1 MTLPERLEDNDRKQ
15 WHADKFSLESRREF
29 AEAVYHGDIETA
41 LRVWFRAAT
50 CSEVDAYLPPTRA
63 VACTVVCEADLDDD
77 DQRAVVS
84 VSVGDETAD
93 VTVDDEQTRELGGL
107 KDGEYAT
114 SAVVERVFSIDP
126 ETLERTEYAVD
137 DYSLTVDD
145 ESVGVDTEST
155 ALGSVAD
162 SLRVTVSSISVG
174 DKL

>member
-15 WHADKFSLESRREF
+15 WHADKFSLNSRREF
-29 AEAVYHGDIETA
+29 AEAVYHADIEAA

-50 CSEVDAYLPPTRA
+50 CVELDAYLPPTRP
-63 VACTVVCEADLDDD
+63 VACTVVCEANLDD

-84 VSVGDETAD
+84 VSVGDETTD
-93 VTVDDEQTRELGGL
+93 VTVDDEQTRELGGFE
-107 KDGEYAT
+107 DGEYAT
-114 SAVVERVFSIDP
+114 SAVVDRVVVVDP
-126 ETLERTEYAVD
+126 DTLERTEYAVD

-145 ESVGVDTEST
+145 ESVVVDTEST

-162 SLRVTVSSISVG
+162 SVSVTVGSITVG